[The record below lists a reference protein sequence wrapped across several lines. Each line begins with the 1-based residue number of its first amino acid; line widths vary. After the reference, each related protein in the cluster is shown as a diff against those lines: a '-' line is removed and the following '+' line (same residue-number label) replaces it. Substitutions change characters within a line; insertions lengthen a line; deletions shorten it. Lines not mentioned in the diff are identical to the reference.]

1 MVYINGLGSVSI
13 QESIIPE
20 YPEWGNTNYLR
31 CHEPNFAQYIS
42 PVLSRRMSKIIK
54 RSIVASQICLQDA
67 GCEMPEAIISGT
79 GLGCIEETEKF
90 LLSMIEQKELFLQP
104 THFIQS
110 THNTISSQ
118 IAMFLKCY
126 SYNNTYSH
134 LGTSF
139 ESALFDAFLQIS
151 IQQINN
157 ALVGGYDEMTP
168 DYKNMLSKIG
178 YIKSTPFTV
187 DDIQNAESLGSVMG
201 EGSNCV
207 FISNEK
213 TDNSYAEIL
222 DVQLFHS
229 PKNHLDTFNHIIDFL
244 NKNKVSI
251 NDIDAV
257 FLGLNGDLE
266 NDTVYNEV
274 YIDELSKPIPFMYK
288 HLCGEYYTSAA
299 YGLFI
304 TAQLIKDNRF
314 SSKLYRKY
322 HPKNPLKKVLFHN
335 HFQNKSHSLILLG
348 KC

>member
-20 YPEWGNTNYLR
+20 YPEWGTSNYLR
-31 CHEPNFAQYIS
+31 CHEPNFAQFIS
-42 PVLSRRMSKIIK
+42 PVLSRRMSRIIK

-178 YIKSTPFTV
+178 YIKKQPFTL
-187 DDIQNAESLGSVMG
+187 DDMKKAETSGSVMG

-207 FISNEK
+207 FLSNEK
-213 TDNSYAEIL
+213 TENSYAEII
-222 DVQLFHS
+222 DIEIFHA
-229 PKNHLDTFNHIIDFL
+229 PKSYSDTSNHIYEFL
-244 NKNKVSI
+244 AKNKIGFS
-251 NDIDAV
+251 DIDAV
-257 FLGLNGDLE
+257 MMGLNGDID
-266 NDTVYNEV
+266 NDQVYYEVYNEK
-274 YIDELSKPIPFMYK
+274 IFKTIPFMYK

-299 YGLFI
+299 FGLI
-304 TAQLIKDNRF
+304 MLSQLIKNNRF
-314 SSKLYRKY
+314 SNKFFKKY
-322 HPKNPLKKVLFHN
+322 HPSNPLKKVLFHN
-335 HFQNKSHSLILLG
+335 HFQNNTHSLILLG